1 MKDSEIMSKLLELL
15 ADFGEVALDV
25 TLEEG
30 LLKDI
35 PVIGSAIKIAA
46 ITKNIPNQLF
56 LSKMKR
62 FLQKIDKI
70 SQEDKENF
78 IQDLDS
84 KPELKSKVGEYLVLI
99 IDRLDDMDKTDILAE
114 LFIKYVK
121 NNIDLETFRRL
132 ASAIDI
138 AFIEDIKALIM
149 NSSDNQCLINL
160 VRSGLSVVS
169 STGVPAMA
177 FGGNVIHIGVHISDI
192 GNLFIKL
199 MNE

>member
-35 PVIGSAIKIAA
+35 PVIGSAIKIAT

-84 KPELKSKVGEYLVLI
+84 KPELKS
-99 IDRLDDMDKTDILAE
+99 
-114 LFIKYVK
+114 
-121 NNIDLETFRRL
+121 
-132 ASAIDI
+132 
-138 AFIEDIKALIM
+138 
-149 NSSDNQCLINL
+149 
-160 VRSGLSVVS
+160 
-169 STGVPAMA
+169 
-177 FGGNVIHIGVHISDI
+177 
-192 GNLFIKL
+192 
-199 MNE
+199 